1 VWLTFFS
8 LTKPL
13 IYERHLQRRTPTIA
27 QILETIW
34 ATSQKTL
41 VGQFQ
46 YISNCQWS
54 SAGRQITLMSIEK
67 CPYSG
72 SRKPEQG

>member
-1 VWLTFFS
+1 MEN
-8 LTKPL
+8 
-13 IYERHLQRRTPTIA
+13 ICGA
-27 QILETIW
+27 
-34 ATSQKTL
+34 
-41 VGQFQ
+41 FQ

-54 SAGRQITLMSIEK
+54 SAGREKTLMSIEK